1 MSKTVFTFGADS
13 SELKEAISGLKN
25 QFDSLADKAGDL
37 NKKLKDS
44 LETQKTLKDTSK
56 ALSEEAKEI
65 SKVKDEITKLDKTS
79 KDYKATLQ
87 EKNSELKK
95 LETSYSKQSALIEK
109 ANKEITKLTEK
120 DNKYKAGLKA
130 KQDTLKSLTEKY
142 NSQEIAIKEAETAI
156 ASIDEKDKNYT
167 KTLKEKKAT
176 LKELKSDFNK
186 YDKAILSTKESI
198 TKIEGADK
206 NYTQAIEDKRL
217 ELKKLD
223 ETYKGLEQEIR
234 GVGAEVDKAIG
245 KEKTHLEIIKEQK
258 DKLDKLTS
266 TYNLK
271 NDALK
276 ESKKLNQED
285 INIAKAN
292 IKQYDEEKN
301 KILSNIALSEKES
314 KFKEESALKQSKI
327 DSWVSDF
334 RIDKQE
340 EVNKAIEKE
349 KALREQF
356 QDKYVSSPD
365 QSKQLKVK
373 RELDALLKKNII
385 SQNEYNLALQKEKQF
400 TKEATAA
407 TGKMTGALVRH
418 LRQVETLVIAF
429 YTVREGFRKTIGVG
443 LDMSKMIE
451 SNTYGI
457 AALTSANTRMYDS
470 LGNALTPMQKFVA
483 GQKIAKDV
491 LKELRLESLKTPA
504 TFKQLTEIY
513 QQATGQTMAMGDA
526 FGTTVESINKNTIL
540 MSQRLS
546 NLGSAIGMPMDRLRE
561 EIRSL
566 LSGNASTDSLIS
578 TMLFGS
584 PGATNKAVAKAKE
597 STEGLVK
604 MLNEKFKDFD
614 ILATTQTYEKSILQ
628 LQGAWE
634 IAMGDTV
641 EKSGLFK
648 DLTDSFSDMA
658 KYITTHTD
666 DIVDSFDNV
675 YDKLSVLS
683 MLSVPMGTLV
693 DISLDLGAALKGVVE
708 EVDNLFT
715 KISGDKT
722 LGAFGT
728 SLLGVSVIFDTI
740 YVGLHNTLTL
750 ISSIQGAN
758 IVGTIYNATQIDID
772 KLNNDMLSIDDLT
785 DRYIKSYNKIKGI
798 SNKDTSKPITLDDG
812 VNKAYELLTK
822 KKFKT
827 DEEYYKALE
836 VLNAKV
842 KVKMAKDDLKLI
854 TELNINKKVS
864 ADIDKFINKEESTSV
879 KLQKQKADWVK
890 EQVALNKKL
899 AEEESRKIPIT
910 NSIDILKKAIKKTE
924 EGILATTKKIADI
937 DQEKADKAR
946 KALEDK
952 ITKESKMLSMKM
964 QIADL
969 DKQITGEKPSS
980 KKDALSNEIQRLY
993 DINELQVKKEDKLKY
1008 ELKLREAIAN
1018 YINSETEE
1026 IDKQNQAIEDTYN
1039 KYMQIVGSDYDKWL
1053 ISTNQ
1058 TMQDLAESGTLTAK
1072 QLQEV
1077 RDALDAKYDLKIGL
1091 EDIDETY
1098 DDMDRILEAQ
1108 KESIQANL
1116 DWGESFNPIVDGIH
1130 NVMAAFSEQHTQEMD
1145 KKLELNEIDKKIEE
1159 DRLEVN
1165 LSKDTAIVKAQKQYK
1180 ITIKEKKDKAKLD
1193 KKYAK
1198 KELDSYADLA
1208 GASASLFKE
1217 KTAAYKVLHAVEVGL
1232 HTAKMGMMITE
1243 MFMNQTKVATKVSLD
1258 AVDNASEISKTPAK
1272 GLNAILSQGSI
1283 PIIGFAL
1290 MAAMAALVAS
1300 FGGGSHGSG
1309 GSSVGGV
1316 DSSTIATSQNQ
1327 SMMTEKTEQPI
1338 LDRLD
1343 RQIEL
1348 LEILGKSGTADTYK
1362 LELAKKQ
1369 YAMDT
1374 KLKSE
1379 EIIRNA
1385 QSSTSMEHWN
1395 TQKDQD
1401 QLNKA
1406 WLEQF
1411 SKVNEELTTLNNGVE
1426 TTLYKANYDYKG
1438 NVKSVDFQ
1446 DDTFRDD
1453 PLTALSAV
1461 YKYGLDPTLSNSQ
1474 AAQKEGAKGHDQ
1486 ILAWEIGDAAE
1497 KTGAIQQVTAD
1508 YIESLNDV
1516 VESLKGAKD
1525 DFIDI
1530 YDQLN
1535 EQDTYSSKKFKDA
1548 RDRVTQLAGD
1558 GSEESYSNYIK
1569 ASIENINAVEA
1580 EYGDLST
1587 LFLSQD
1593 VEDLKKQ
1600 GKALNELNADIAEV
1614 YEEGGEKALNYKDD
1628 LILVGEAFVTSKE
1641 NTKDWNDSF
1650 KNSDELLSDIADTI
1664 GVDVAQSAEELDELM
1679 LSLKNDTDGLTDAD
1693 KELIDANKEYL
1704 ESLGRI
1710 REKTMTLGEAYSTI
1724 SDEIERQANEQIA
1737 LAQAYDSTKIAIASK
1752 TAELEGYTLSL
1763 DNVTNA
1769 IGSFTDAKSATDA
1782 LRLIDEYY
1790 KQQEKEIKENIKD
1803 QQDSYKNQIKIL
1815 EAEEDVLR
1823 SFKDFADDLRTSQLT
1838 ELLQTDALKSKFYTT
1853 FEDLNVA
1860 ILAGDEDSKD
1870 LGQRTLDYAT
1880 KYLDS
1885 LSETAT
1891 TSEEYAFEQARIAK
1905 LLEEYQGTGETTTI
1919 DDLRTELE
1927 DLNDLTDDNNEALKE
1942 LNDDTK
1948 TLLKTLDGNLDTAIA
1963 GTNAEIQDLI
1973 DVNKEYLGEESS
1985 IIKWLRNIETA
1996 TKAISLDEYIAEK
2009 DIKEAKLVSD
2019 PTAEIEAIYKK
2030 YNIPI
2035 DTAGVEYWAN
2045 DIQNGQSL
2053 SDVETS
2059 ISTIANEKA
2068 LADAYSTA
2076 TTTSSALTAANNA
2089 ISSGVLTAKDVSIA
2103 TTPSYT
2109 APTNISSSE
2118 QAVYD
2123 AFASV
2128 LNETP
2133 TAADVQYWSNNMD
2146 AGHMEEAVRTAAIK
2160 NDEIKGYATGG
2171 YTGNYG
2177 IDKVAGVVHGQE
2189 YVVNAQTTKDLGL
2202 NNSAGV
2208 FKEILKELADARQ
2221 ENKEIKQLMVKL
2233 TANSTKQVKIQRN
2246 IQSNTEEEVA

>member
-25 QFDSLADKAGDL
+25 QFNSLADKAGEL

-44 LETQKTLKDTSK
+44 LETQKTLNDTSK

-65 SKVKDEITKLDKTS
+65 SKVKDEIAKLDKIS
-79 KDYKATLQ
+79 KDYKATLK

-167 KTLKEKKAT
+167 KTLKEKKET

-198 TKIEGADK
+198 TKIEGANK
-206 NYTQAIEDKRL
+206 NYTQTIEDKRL
-217 ELKKLD
+217 ELKKLN

-234 GVGAEVDKAIG
+234 GVDAEVNKAIG

-266 TYNLK
+266 AYNLK

-314 KFKEESALKQSKI
+314 KLKEDQKRLGKELYDAEEKHNQRLKQ
-327 DSWVSDF
+327 
-334 RIDKQE
+334 
-340 EVNKAIEKE
+340 
-349 KALREQF
+349 QF
-356 QDKYVSSPD
+356 QDKYVFSPD
-365 QSKQLKVK
+365 QLKQLKVK

-429 YTVREGFRKTIGVG
+429 YTVREGFRQTIGVG

-758 IVGTIYNATQIDID
+758 IVGTIYNATHIDID

-864 ADIDKFINKEESTSV
+864 SDIDKFINKEESTSV

-899 AEEESRKIPIT
+899 AEEESRKKPIT
-910 NSIDILKKAIKKTE
+910 ISIDFLKKAIKKTE

-969 DKQITGEKPSS
+969 DKQIAGEKPSS
-980 KKDALSNEIQRLY
+980 KKDTLSNEIQ
-993 DINELQVKKEDKLKY
+993 
-1008 ELKLREAIAN
+1008 
-1018 YINSETEE
+1018 
-1026 IDKQNQAIEDTYN
+1026 
-1039 KYMQIVGSDYDKWL
+1039 
-1053 ISTNQ
+1053 
-1058 TMQDLAESGTLTAK
+1058 
-1072 QLQEV
+1072 
-1077 RDALDAKYDLKIGL
+1077 
-1091 EDIDETY
+1091 
-1098 DDMDRILEAQ
+1098 
-1108 KESIQANL
+1108 
-1116 DWGESFNPIVDGIH
+1116 
-1130 NVMAAFSEQHTQEMD
+1130 
-1145 KKLELNEIDKKIEE
+1145 
-1159 DRLEVN
+1159 
-1165 LSKDTAIVKAQKQYK
+1165 
-1180 ITIKEKKDKAKLD
+1180 
-1193 KKYAK
+1193 
-1198 KELDSYADLA
+1198 
-1208 GASASLFKE
+1208 
-1217 KTAAYKVLHAVEVGL
+1217 
-1232 HTAKMGMMITE
+1232 
-1243 MFMNQTKVATKVSLD
+1243 
-1258 AVDNASEISKTPAK
+1258 
-1272 GLNAILSQGSI
+1272 
-1283 PIIGFAL
+1283 
-1290 MAAMAALVAS
+1290 
-1300 FGGGSHGSG
+1300 
-1309 GSSVGGV
+1309 
-1316 DSSTIATSQNQ
+1316 
-1327 SMMTEKTEQPI
+1327 
-1338 LDRLD
+1338 
-1343 RQIEL
+1343 
-1348 LEILGKSGTADTYK
+1348 
-1362 LELAKKQ
+1362 
-1369 YAMDT
+1369 
-1374 KLKSE
+1374 
-1379 EIIRNA
+1379 
-1385 QSSTSMEHWN
+1385 
-1395 TQKDQD
+1395 
-1401 QLNKA
+1401 
-1406 WLEQF
+1406 
-1411 SKVNEELTTLNNGVE
+1411 
-1426 TTLYKANYDYKG
+1426 
-1438 NVKSVDFQ
+1438 
-1446 DDTFRDD
+1446 
-1453 PLTALSAV
+1453 
-1461 YKYGLDPTLSNSQ
+1461 
-1474 AAQKEGAKGHDQ
+1474 
-1486 ILAWEIGDAAE
+1486 
-1497 KTGAIQQVTAD
+1497 
-1508 YIESLNDV
+1508 
-1516 VESLKGAKD
+1516 
-1525 DFIDI
+1525 
-1530 YDQLN
+1530 
-1535 EQDTYSSKKFKDA
+1535 
-1548 RDRVTQLAGD
+1548 
-1558 GSEESYSNYIK
+1558 
-1569 ASIENINAVEA
+1569 
-1580 EYGDLST
+1580 
-1587 LFLSQD
+1587 
-1593 VEDLKKQ
+1593 
-1600 GKALNELNADIAEV
+1600 
-1614 YEEGGEKALNYKDD
+1614 
-1628 LILVGEAFVTSKE
+1628 
-1641 NTKDWNDSF
+1641 
-1650 KNSDELLSDIADTI
+1650 
-1664 GVDVAQSAEELDELM
+1664 
-1679 LSLKNDTDGLTDAD
+1679 
-1693 KELIDANKEYL
+1693 
-1704 ESLGRI
+1704 
-1710 REKTMTLGEAYSTI
+1710 
-1724 SDEIERQANEQIA
+1724 
-1737 LAQAYDSTKIAIASK
+1737 
-1752 TAELEGYTLSL
+1752 
-1763 DNVTNA
+1763 
-1769 IGSFTDAKSATDA
+1769 
-1782 LRLIDEYY
+1782 
-1790 KQQEKEIKENIKD
+1790 
-1803 QQDSYKNQIKIL
+1803 
-1815 EAEEDVLR
+1815 
-1823 SFKDFADDLRTSQLT
+1823 
-1838 ELLQTDALKSKFYTT
+1838 
-1853 FEDLNVA
+1853 
-1860 ILAGDEDSKD
+1860 
-1870 LGQRTLDYAT
+1870 
-1880 KYLDS
+1880 
-1885 LSETAT
+1885 
-1891 TSEEYAFEQARIAK
+1891 
-1905 LLEEYQGTGETTTI
+1905 
-1919 DDLRTELE
+1919 
-1927 DLNDLTDDNNEALKE
+1927 
-1942 LNDDTK
+1942 
-1948 TLLKTLDGNLDTAIA
+1948 
-1963 GTNAEIQDLI
+1963 
-1973 DVNKEYLGEESS
+1973 
-1985 IIKWLRNIETA
+1985 
-1996 TKAISLDEYIAEK
+1996 
-2009 DIKEAKLVSD
+2009 
-2019 PTAEIEAIYKK
+2019 
-2030 YNIPI
+2030 
-2035 DTAGVEYWAN
+2035 
-2045 DIQNGQSL
+2045 
-2053 SDVETS
+2053 
-2059 ISTIANEKA
+2059 
-2068 LADAYSTA
+2068 
-2076 TTTSSALTAANNA
+2076 
-2089 ISSGVLTAKDVSIA
+2089 
-2103 TTPSYT
+2103 
-2109 APTNISSSE
+2109 
-2118 QAVYD
+2118 
-2123 AFASV
+2123 
-2128 LNETP
+2128 
-2133 TAADVQYWSNNMD
+2133 
-2146 AGHMEEAVRTAAIK
+2146 
-2160 NDEIKGYATGG
+2160 
-2171 YTGNYG
+2171 
-2177 IDKVAGVVHGQE
+2177 
-2189 YVVNAQTTKDLGL
+2189 
-2202 NNSAGV
+2202 
-2208 FKEILKELADARQ
+2208 
-2221 ENKEIKQLMVKL
+2221 
-2233 TANSTKQVKIQRN
+2233 
-2246 IQSNTEEEVA
+2246 